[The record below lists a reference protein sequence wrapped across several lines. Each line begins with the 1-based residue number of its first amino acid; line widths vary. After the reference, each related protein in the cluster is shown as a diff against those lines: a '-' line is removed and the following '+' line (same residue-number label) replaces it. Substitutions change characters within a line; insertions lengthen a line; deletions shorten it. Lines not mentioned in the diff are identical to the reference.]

1 MYLTLLFF
9 SKIDLV
15 FDGVFSE
22 IVTISSFIKDNFE
35 NLGKS

>member
-9 SKIDLV
+9 SKIGFV